1 MAEEGRPDA
10 HLVVLAGSGAAR
22 EVAIYERMFVGR
34 ECTGIEARHRLLVDD
49 DHASRNHLEIRVRR
63 ERGAS
68 VVDTSTNGTRLNG
81 VRIERAVPVPLKSG
95 DRLTVGSV
103 ELEFRTD
110 WSHPADAPVPTETI
124 RRVSDAD
131 LVMVVGDIVG
141 FSAISAGSPSRVVME
156 TLDTLLRAFRSLL
169 TTYQGTLSNFVGD
182 AFFAVWEAGSVPQA
196 PQLAL
201 DFVVAAAAR
210 LDELTPTLALRSPD
224 GGPLRIGWGVARGD
238 AAVSSMTGALLGV
251 VGDAANLAFR
261 LSGLAAR
268 EGRGEVLVA
277 AMLYDDIA
285 GRYPLDARAWI
296 AVKGRREQEPV
307 HALRLPIE
315 RTDGAT
321 S

>member
-10 HLVVLAGSGAAR
+10 HLVVLAGSGAPR

-34 ECTGIEARHRLLVDD
+34 ECTGVEPRHRLLVDD
-49 DHASRNHLEIRVRR
+49 ASASRNHLEIRVRR

-68 VVDTSTNGTRLNG
+68 VVDTSTNGTRVNG
-81 VRIERAVPVPLKSG
+81 VRIERAVPVPLESG

-110 WSHPADAPVPTETI
+110 WSRPPDAPMPTETI
-124 RRVSDAD
+124 RRMTDAE

-141 FSAISAGSPSRVVME
+141 FSTISATSPSRVVLE
-156 TLDTLLRAFRSLL
+156 TLETLLKEFRALL
-169 TTYQGTLSNFVGD
+169 TLYQGTLSNYVGD
-182 AFFAVWEAGSVPQA
+182 AFFAVWETGSVPQA
-196 PQLAL
+196 SQLAL
-201 DFVVAAAAR
+201 EFVIAAAAR
-210 LDELTPTLALRSPD
+210 LDQLAPTLALRSPE
-224 GGPLRIGWGVARGD
+224 GGPLRIGWGVARGE

-277 AMLYDDIA
+277 AAVYDDLA
-285 GRYPLDARAWI
+285 ERYPFDARAWV
-296 AVKGRREQEPV
+296 AVKGRRGDEPV
-307 HALRLPIE
+307 HALRLPI
-315 RTDGAT
+315 RPPRGA

>member
-1 MAEEGRPDA
+1 MGEDGRPDA

-34 ECTGIEARHRLLVDD
+34 ECTGVDERHRLLVDD
-49 DHASRNHLEIRVRR
+49 ASASRNHLEIRVRR

-81 VRIERAVPVPLKSG
+81 VRIERAVPVPLESG
-95 DRLTVGSV
+95 DHLRVGTV

-110 WSHPADAPVPTETI
+110 WSRPADAPTPTETI

-141 FSAISAGSPSRVVME
+141 FSTISAASPSRVVME
-156 TLDTLLRAFRSLL
+156 TMETLLTAFRTLL
-169 TTYQGTLSNFVGD
+169 TKYHGTLSNFVGD
-182 AFFAVWEAGSVPQA
+182 AFFAVWETESVPQA
-196 PQLAL
+196 PQHAL
-201 DFVVAAAAR
+201 DFVVAAGAR
-210 LDELTPTLALRSPD
+210 LDELAPTLLLRSPD

-277 AMLYDDIA
+277 ATLYDDIA
-285 GRYPLDARAWI
+285 GRYPLDTRAWV
-296 AVKGRREQEPV
+296 AVKGRPKQEPV
-307 HALRLPIE
+307 HALRLPIGAP
-315 RTDGAT
+315 RGAT
-321 S
+321 